1 MKIDWKICQRVGI
14 SMFLLF
20 LAIHYWEAF
29 VMLLKVLIV
38 AATPLTMGFI
48 IAYIINIPM
57 QFYEKHYFIK
67 SKSRIVQKSRRPV
80 CMILAFLS
88 VFVLI
93 LLVFRIV
100 TPELGNCINLLLTTV
115 PTALNRVT
123 DRLARS
129 DFLSETI
136 TSTLSEINW
145 KDILSKTLNSVVNGV
160 GNAASIAVNMLS
172 SFISLAV
179 NLLIA
184 FIFSIYLL
192 SGKERLFGQ
201 IDRTCHRYLKKEWI
215 DKVRYVLGIVN
226 DCFHRYIVGQ
236 CTEAVI
242 LGVLCSLG
250 MIIFQFPY
258 AAVVGATVAFTALI
272 PVAGAYIGG
281 AVGFLLILTVSPM
294 KALLF
299 VVYLVILQQLEGN
312 IIYPK
317 VVGKSMGLP
326 GVWVLGAVTIGGG
339 IAGIMGMLLS
349 VPLVA
354 SLYQLI
360 RNDVKKAETAT
371 SKVST

>member
-215 DKVRYVLGIVN
+215 GKVRYVLGIVN